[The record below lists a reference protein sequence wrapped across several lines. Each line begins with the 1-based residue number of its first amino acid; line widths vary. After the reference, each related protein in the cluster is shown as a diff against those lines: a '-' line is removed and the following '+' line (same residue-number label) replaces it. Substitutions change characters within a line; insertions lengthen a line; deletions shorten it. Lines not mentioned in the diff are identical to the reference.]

1 MSNNIDDEIK
11 KLEEE
16 LAKKR
21 EEKKIRED
29 AERKR
34 REEEYIKR
42 YEEGKQKRREEY
54 LRSHSEDVMSETMEV
69 LASLDNLPII
79 TTADYYQYDLKNLKE
94 QLEKMPE
101 NKKMFLSFSE
111 DGVRI
116 GFANAYDAEILR
128 SSTIN
133 IHKRDGE
140 IYFDMAGGDAKFND
154 DTISYYNTAGY
165 LNVCSASYF
174 EKDKNKENS
183 NPYQAPEL
191 VKRNDNIIN
200 RIKDKFSRNEE
211 KHLSESSDKLFSNAG
226 RTMDK
231 GALYPLDLEA
241 MPELS
246 LCGELNLNLAK
257 YKEDLSSLKPG
268 ECLTFGRV
276 GAVAENGEKCIALEG
291 ATNRVSR
298 KHVQVVNVNGK
309 LYLQDMS
316 LNGTTMRTP
325 TKNVGRVGRDV
336 ELG

>member
-1 MSNNIDDEIK
+1 MSNNIDDKIK
-11 KLEEE
+11 ELEDE
-16 LAKKR
+16 LAKIRK
-21 EEKKIRED
+21 EKKIRED

-34 REEEYIKR
+34 SEEEYIKR

-54 LRSHSEDVMSETMEV
+54 LKSHSEDVMSETMEV
-69 LASLDNLPII
+69 LASLDNLPVI

-128 SSTIN
+128 SSTID
-133 IHKRDGE
+133 IHKRDGK
-140 IYFDMAGGDAKFND
+140 IYFNMAGGDAKFND

-174 EKDKNKENS
+174 DKDKNKENS
-183 NPYQAPEL
+183 NPYKAPEL
-191 VKRNDNIIN
+191 IRNDNIIN
-200 RIKDKFSRNEE
+200 RIKDKFSRNDK
-211 KHLSESSDKLFSNAG
+211 KHLSESSDKLFSNVEK
-226 RTMDK
+226 TMDK

-268 ECLTFGRV
+268 ERLTFGRV

-291 ATNRVSR
+291 ASDKVSR

-325 TKNVGRVGRDV
+325 TKNVGRVERGSERR
-336 ELG
+336 